1 MARMGYGY
9 GSEFHL
15 LRHLGYHRNA
25 LNRAIEEKTGGR
37 VRDWLDFE
45 FGTEGRSDHLDAELK
60 GVDFV
65 DADPE
70 LKSAWMKFWPQTG
83 NVPNWDAVG
92 LLESNSGVEYILVE
106 AKAHVEEIQSSCGAR
121 EQGGLDAIRKALDAA
136 INANGLTVSVES
148 WLKPYYQYAN
158 RLAHLHFLLQHDT
171 PARLLFIYFC
181 GDDWHGKTLSNGRAP
196 NCPKSEQEWGSCLRV
211 MHQHL
216 GLTGGTELEKRVHH
230 LFLPI

>member
-1 MARMGYGY
+1 MARIGYGY

-15 LRHLGYHRNA
+15 LRYLGYHRNA
-25 LNRAIEEKTGGR
+25 LNKAIKEKTGGR
-37 VRDWLDFE
+37 MRDWLDFE
-45 FGTEGRSDHLDAELK
+45 FGTEGRSDHLDSELK

-70 LKSAWMKFWPQTG
+70 LKSAWIKFWPQTG

-92 LLESNSGVEYILVE
+92 LLESNSGVEYLLAE

-121 EQGGLDAIRKALDAA
+121 KQGGLDVIRKAFDAA
-136 INANGLTVSVES
+136 INANGLTVSVEN

-196 NCPKSEQEWGSCLRV
+196 NCPKSEQEWGPYLRV

-216 GLTGGTELEKRVHH
+216 GLTGGSELEKRVHH